1 VRSPNGN
8 SPLRHVV
15 HDIVYR
21 LGREA
26 VDDARS
32 LAIVRSRSRFL
43 VCCAVASAARSRSA
57 YSCSRSRRRSSS
69 D

>member
-1 VRSPNGN
+1 MRSPNGN

-26 VDDARS
+26 PKRGAQPGDRAIAFAFPGLLRRCIRGPIPLGLLL
-32 LAIVRSRSRFL
+32 LA
-43 VCCAVASAARSRSA
+43 
-57 YSCSRSRRRSSS
+57 
-69 D
+69 